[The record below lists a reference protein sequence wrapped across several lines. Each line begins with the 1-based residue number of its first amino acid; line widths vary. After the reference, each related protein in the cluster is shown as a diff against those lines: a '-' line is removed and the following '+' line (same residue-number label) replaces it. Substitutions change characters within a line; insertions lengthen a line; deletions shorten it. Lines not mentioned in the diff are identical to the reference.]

1 MINKQGL
8 TNFYIQYKG
17 NNPKTL
23 SIRLKKME
31 KMGMIERT
39 VFQNETPI
47 RIEYYPTTKKG
58 ERNIFAINYRDDV
71 RANSK

>member
-1 MINKQGL
+1 
-8 TNFYIQYKG
+8 
-17 NNPKTL
+17 
-23 SIRLKKME
+23 ME

-58 ERNIFAINYRDDV
+58 ERNSFAINYRDDV
-71 RANSK
+71 RANSR